1 MPSWVVKV
9 LATVITNVVLKL
21 GAAAVEWLEEKL
33 RDQEIKKEAKK
44 GLKDVNKIKDRKERA
59 KAKDD
64 YLSFMRSRTDRMR
77 EPKA

>member
-1 MPSWVVKV
+1 MPSWIVKV